1 MIRQVTP
8 LFQAIFEPCEMPS
21 MIYLSMNLSPLR
33 LRSFLSDILKYHR
46 SSYNRSFRFK
56 RSLLIK
62 LWFGKWHP
70 IFKRF
75 STSHVGVLYQ
85 YLLYELIHHSSSCF
99 LSKATGMGKSKYKWG
114 NMHWNWILILITI
127 EVITIGTQI
136 FIENIICVN
145 CLSELFNQ
153 VVICSRHDW
162 KFTYVVVCM
171 RKFLGWSNLEFRVWS
186 RTQDILGWSN
196 CLPGSF

>member
-1 MIRQVTP
+1 MTFWSIID
-8 LFQAIFEPCEMPS
+8 QATSEVS
-21 MIYLSMNLSPLR
+21 GS
-33 LRSFLSDILKYHR
+33 SDHYW
-46 SSYNRSFRFK
+46 SSYDSA
-56 RSLLIK
+56 SE
-62 LWFGKWHP
+62 HP

-114 NMHWNWILILITI
+114 NMHWDWILILITI

-186 RTQDILGWSN
+186 RRTISYHVQNTFVLED
-196 CLPGSF
+196 